1 MKINK
6 SLSKRFGTAGL
17 ALLAVVTL
25 ATCAKNPVTGKRDFV
40 LMSEEQEIKMA
51 QQADPEVKKEYG
63 AYERVA
69 LQSYISELGQRLA
82 SQSHR
87 SNLKYTFTV
96 VDSPEINAF
105 ALPGGYVYV
114 TRGILAYLNSEAE
127 VAGVLGHE
135 IGHVTARHGVK
146 QQSMSQ
152 AANLG
157 VLLGAVLV
165 PGLRNES
172 SLGMMQQMSVAWIR
186 GYGREDELEADRLGA
201 EYLARAGYDP
211 QAMIKVVGALKNQ
224 ELFDAELAKQEG
236 REPRK
241 YHGVFDTHPDNDT
254 RLKQVIE
261 AAKQYKTGAT
271 RGENR
276 EGFLRAMLGVTFGDS
291 PQQGITRGSRFFH
304 EGLGLALKFP
314 DGWRVQNSAD
324 RVAGVN
330 PSGDA
335 IVELHAL
342 PGDQKG
348 SPADTVK
355 GLLKL
360 DKVNSVN
367 SLGVNGLPATV
378 VSGSQKDVPVRAAH
392 IVLNGAPYLVMGYGK
407 SADVYQKNFA
417 SIDGVIQSFH
427 AISNAE
433 RIEATPYEIRTITA
447 QSGTTFAQLAKSI
460 PRLGRNAE
468 QQLRLM
474 NDKYPSGE
482 PQAGELIKVIQT
494 MSGGISAGVTV
505 DRLGG

>member
-1 MKINK
+1 MKIKK
-6 SLSKRFGTAGL
+6 SVSQRLRVSAL
-17 ALLAVVTL
+17 AILAVFAL

-40 LMSEEQEIKMA
+40 LMSEEQEIKMG

-63 AYERVA
+63 TYDRAA
-69 LQSYISELGQRLA
+69 LQAYVDEIGQRLA
-82 SQSHR
+82 KQSHR
-87 SNLKYTFTV
+87 TNIKYQFTV
-96 VDSPEINAF
+96 VDSAEINAF
-105 ALPGGYVYV
+105 ALPGGYIYI
-114 TRGILAYLNSEAE
+114 TRGIMAYLNSEAE
-127 VAGVLGHE
+127 VAGVIGHE
-135 IGHVTARHGVK
+135 IGHVTARHGVQ

-152 AANLG
+152 VAGLG

-172 SLGMMQQMSVAWIR
+172 AMGMMQQLSVAWIR

-211 QAMIKVVGALKNQ
+211 QAMIKVVGVLKNQ

-241 YHGVFDTHPDNDT
+241 YHGVFESHPDNDT

-271 RGENR
+271 RGENH
-276 EGFLRAMLGVTFGDS
+276 EGFLRVMNGVTYGDS
-291 PQQGITRGSRFFH
+291 PQQGITRGTRFFH

-314 DGWRVQNSAD
+314 DGWKVQNSAD
-324 RVAGVN
+324 RVAAIN
-330 PSGDA
+330 PTGDA

-342 PGDQKG
+342 PADQKG
-348 SPADTVK
+348 NPADTVK

-360 DKVNSVN
+360 DRVSSIN
-367 SLGVNGLPATV
+367 SLNVNGLPATV
-378 VSGSQKDVPVRAAH
+378 VTGTQKDVPVRAAH
-392 IVLNGAPYLVMGYGK
+392 IMLKGVPFLVMGYGK
-407 SADVYQKNFA
+407 GADVYQKNVPN
-417 SIDGVIQSFH
+417 IDAVIKSFH
-427 AISNAE
+427 AITDAE
-433 RIEATPYEIRTITA
+433 RAEAKPYEIRTIVA
-447 QSGTTFAQLAKSI
+447 PSGTTFAQLAKSI
-460 PRLGRNAE
+460 PQLGRNAE

-474 NDKYPSGE
+474 NGKYPTGE

-494 MSGGISAGVTV
+494 LSGGVSAGLSL

>member
-1 MKINK
+1 MKIKN
-6 SLSKRFGTAGL
+6 SVSQRLRVSAL
-17 ALLAVVTL
+17 AILAVFAL

-40 LMSEEQEIKMA
+40 LMSEEQEIKMG
-51 QQADPEVKKEYG
+51 QQADPEVKKEFGTYDR
-63 AYERVA
+63 AA
-69 LQSYISELGQRLA
+69 LQVYVDEIGQRLA

-87 SNLKYTFTV
+87 TNIKYQFTV
-96 VDSPEINAF
+96 VDSPDINAF
-105 ALPGGYVYV
+105 ALPGGYIYI
-114 TRGILAYLNSEAE
+114 TRGIMAYLNSEAE
-127 VAGVLGHE
+127 VAGVIGHE
-135 IGHVTARHGVK
+135 IGHVTARHGVQ

-152 AANLG
+152 VAGLG

-172 SLGMMQQMSVAWIR
+172 AMGMMQQLSVAWIR

-211 QAMIKVVGALKNQ
+211 QAMIKVVGVLKNQ

-241 YHGVFDTHPDNDT
+241 YHGVFESHPDNDT

-271 RGENR
+271 RGENH
-276 EGFLRAMLGVTFGDS
+276 EGFLRAINGVTYGDS
-291 PQQGITRGSRFFH
+291 PQQGITRGTRFFH

-314 DGWRVQNSAD
+314 DGWKVQNSAD
-324 RVAGVN
+324 RVAAANSTGE
-330 PSGDA
+330 A

-342 PGDQKG
+342 PADQKG
-348 SPADTVK
+348 SPADIVK

-360 DKVNSVN
+360 DKVSSVN
-367 SLGVNGLPATV
+367 SLSVNGLPATV
-378 VSGSQKDVPVRAAH
+378 VSGSQKDMPVRAAH
-392 IVLNGAPYLVMGYGK
+392 ITLKGAPYLLMGYSK
-407 SADVYQKNFA
+407 NADIYQKSLADF
-417 SIDGVIQSFH
+417 DGAIRSFH
-427 AISNAE
+427 ALTDAE
-433 RIEATPYEIRTITA
+433 RAEAKPYEIKTITA
-447 QSGTTFAQLAKSI
+447 QSGMTFAQLAKSS
-460 PRLGRNAE
+460 PQLGRNAE

-474 NDKYPSGE
+474 NGKYPSGE

-494 MSGGISAGVTV
+494 TSSGISAGMAV